1 MTSAVLAAFL
11 TNPLEVI
18 VVNSQT
24 NKEYKWFKE
33 LTSPK
38 KLAKIW
44 FVGIRM
50 RCLYYAIQAFP
61 FFFIF
66 EQLKV
71 YLKCD
76 HLDSED
82 WNQWTNTLFGLER
95 LEKKWARLITHEKR
109 LLIL

>member
-66 EQLKV
+66 EINYFV
-71 YLKCD
+71 YVRPV
-76 HLDSED
+76 
-82 WNQWTNTLFGLER
+82 GLV
-95 LEKKWARLITHEKR
+95 KR
-109 LLIL
+109 WFLAS

>member
-1 MTSAVLAAFL
+1 MQNTVETLQNQKSYFDSLPENTSNIFLSSVTSAVLAAFL

-24 NKEYKWFKE
+24 NKDYKWYKE

-38 KLAKIW
+38 KMAKIW

-82 WNQWTNTLFGLER
+82 
-95 LEKKWARLITHEKR
+95 
-109 LLIL
+109 